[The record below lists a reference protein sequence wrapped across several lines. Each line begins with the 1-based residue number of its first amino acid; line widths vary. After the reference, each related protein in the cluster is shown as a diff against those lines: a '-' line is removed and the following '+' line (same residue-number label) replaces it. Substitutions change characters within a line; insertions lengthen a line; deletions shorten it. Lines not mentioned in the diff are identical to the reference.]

1 MFLCMDEYGRIYQS
15 SRDREDGT
23 GFEVYPEEVS
33 MQDVTLQSTAI
44 RAAEKTKK
52 MWDNLAKY
60 NAIEDSKELNKRYD
74 EQNKII
80 SQDQINERLDT
91 ERLNPAYQVNLTT
104 EAAIQ
109 SMSGAD
115 FSQHAIWSNSS
126 GRYSN
131 GIGRTKNE
139 KLTELAWL
147 QQTGRV
153 PASSY
158 FQGIGEADVQSVDKE
173 EIEQY
178 QLQKEHD
185 VKKEIDANKAILEN
199 NQSLLPSTE
208 VKKSLLENKTIKNL
222 AIGLLVLTG
231 YKLLKG

>member
-1 MFLCMDEYGRIYQS
+1 MYLCVDEYGRIYQA

-44 RAAEKTKK
+44 RAAQETKK
-52 MWDNLAKY
+52 MWDNLATY
-60 NAIEDSKELNKRYD
+60 NAIMDSQELERKYIKNNIEEIKNNQKEKEEL
-74 EQNKII
+74 
-80 SQDQINERLDT
+80 L
-91 ERLNPAYQVNLTT
+91 RLNPAYQNELKT

-139 KLTELAWL
+139 KLSELAWL

-153 PASSY
+153 PPLSHLS
-158 FQGIGEADVQSVDKE
+158 GIGEADAQSVDKE

-178 QLQKEHD
+178 QLQKEYD
-185 VKKEIDANKAILEN
+185 AKKESDANKAILEN
-199 NQSLLPSTE
+199 KQLLLPSTDT
-208 VKKSLLENKTIKNL
+208 KKSMLENKTIKNL

-231 YKLLKG
+231 FKLLKG